1 MIFNACYSSTLNSKP
16 IFLTWKYKRNGN
28 GVHQTWKLRI
38 SSWNVLILFRD
49 NPDIQH
55 FLSSASWECGNYKSM
70 ECIKHRG
77 LRGVCC
83 TSSNSLTLRSH
94 IALIPGSVWKVVSN
108 YDYLRERP
116 GSQVKRTHWW
126 WKNKMALWEK
136 IITCFLLHILP
147 NNILFEKKNS
157 KHLWTQ
163 RIILKTEI
171 TAPNHQKKTSNMAN
185 LFSMW
190 AAWHRCNPRK
200 QWWLN
205 NRNPVVGS
213 ARSNWMPSIS

>member
-1 MIFNACYSSTLNSKP
+1 M
-16 IFLTWKYKRNGN
+16 
-28 GVHQTWKLRI
+28 

-83 TSSNSLTLRSH
+83 TSLNSLTLRSH

-108 YDYLRERP
+108 YDYLRELP

-147 NNILFEKKNS
+147 NNILFEKKILNTS
-157 KHLWTQ
+157 GHRGSYWRQKSQLQTTRRKLQTWQTCFQCEQPDTDVIQENNDDSIIGILW
-163 RIILKTEI
+163 
-171 TAPNHQKKTSNMAN
+171 
-185 LFSMW
+185 
-190 AAWHRCNPRK
+190 
-200 QWWLN
+200 
-205 NRNPVVGS
+205 
-213 ARSNWMPSIS
+213 